1 MKILLSIVSTGKNKD
16 FAKKIQQLERF
27 KIKEIALFPTYINY
41 DERQKLYRL
50 LESSTIEKIP
60 FVHLRN
66 DMEIPEIDYLVR
78 RFKTEIFNIHGKNPL
93 YPFNIDLSKYAKR
106 IYLETQIVVP
116 PEEEFKRFAG
126 VCLDVSHL
134 RDFKTFSP
142 EKHRRYLELLKKY
155 PCGCGHISAI
165 NYLPHYYRLG
175 KNWCFSQHRF
185 YWLHQFNYIKQ
196 YKNILPPLMAL
207 ELENDI
213 PQQLK
218 AKEYIEKILT

>member
-1 MKILLSIVSTGKNKD
+1 MKILLSIVTTGKQNYV
-16 FAKKIQQLERF
+16 KKIKQLEQLG
-27 KIKEIALFPTYINY
+27 IKEIAAFLTAIGYE
-41 DERQKLYRL
+41 ERQKLYKL
-50 LESSTIEKIP
+50 LEGSTIEKIS

-134 RDFKTFSP
+134 RDFKTFDP
-142 EKHRRYLELLKKY
+142 AKHGRYLELLKKY
-155 PCGCGHISAI
+155 PCKCGHISAI

-175 KNWCFSQHRF
+175 KKWGFSRHRY

-213 PQQLK
+213 SQQLK
-218 AKEYIEKILT
+218 AKKYIEKILA